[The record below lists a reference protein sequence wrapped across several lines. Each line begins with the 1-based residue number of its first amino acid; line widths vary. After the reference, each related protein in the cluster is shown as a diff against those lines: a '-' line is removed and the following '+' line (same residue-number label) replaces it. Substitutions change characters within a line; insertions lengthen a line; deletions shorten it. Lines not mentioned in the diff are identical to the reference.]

1 MLNHPKIQAAIK
13 AGKRQ
18 RLADGQGLLLAIM
31 PSGSASWILRV
42 QSGGRRRDVGL
53 GGYPRLSLSDA
64 REKAR
69 EKRATAKA
77 GGNPTERPRPMPTF
91 AEAARAALECRA
103 KAWRG
108 SATAR
113 DWWASITNHCGD
125 LLNRPV
131 DSITGPDVIAVLEP
145 VIRDHPSLGPAL
157 RQRVRRVFG
166 WAMSREHIDR
176 NPAGEAID
184 AALPPPGAHRPQH
197 HAALPAEQVGAAL
210 DAVDALPETGE
221 SVKLAIFW
229 LTLTACR
236 SGEARGAA
244 WSEIDLQARTWTLP
258 PERTKTGR
266 QHRIP
271 LSSAAL
277 RVLDRAKALRD
288 SSALLFP
295 SPKGAR
301 QLDPKSLRNALQS
314 AGIETTIHGMRS
326 AFRDWGAERGE
337 RFDALEI
344 ALGHSVGGSVIQAYA
359 RTDLLEAR
367 KGIMQAWGAYIE
379 GETVTS

>member
-103 KAWRG
+103 KAKRWRG

-113 DWWASITNHCGD
+113 DWLASIENHCGP
-125 LLNRPV
+125 LLSRPV
-131 DSITGPDVIAVLEP
+131 NEVSGGDVLAVLQGLM
-145 VIRDHPSLGPAL
+145 DTHPSLTQSL
-157 RQRVRRVFG
+157 RQRIRSTFAVAKLNG
-166 WAMSREHIDR
+166 HIQGD
-176 NPAGEAID
+176 NPAGEGLD
-184 AALPPPGAHRPQH
+184 AFMPTHEPTH
-197 HAALPAEQVGAAL
+197 HAALNHADVGAAL
-210 DAVDALPETGE
+210 RAVDATPSGE
-221 SVKLAIFW
+221 AVTLVIRW

-236 SGEARGAA
+236 SGEARGAR
-244 WSEIDLQARTWTLP
+244 WSEIDLQARTWTIP
-258 PERTKTGR
+258 PTRTKTAR
-266 QHRIP
+266 EHRIP

-277 RVLDRAKALRD
+277 RVLDRAKTLDDGSGLA
-288 SSALLFP
+288 FP
-295 SPKGAR
+295 SPVTGGL
-301 QLDPKSLRNALQS
+301 LDPKALRLALAA
-314 AGIETTIHGMRS
+314 AGVQATLHGMRS
-326 AFRDWGAERGE
+326 SFADWCAETGVAFDVAE
-337 RFDALEI
+337 LS
-344 ALGHSVGGSVIQAYA
+344 LGHAFGSKVARAYR
-359 RTDLLEAR
+359 RTDQFEAR
-367 KGIMQAWGAYIE
+367 RGIMQAWGEYIE
-379 GETVTS
+379 GETVAS